1 MKRATFSQASRYGT
15 DGAVRMP
22 EIQTQNAL
30 IAALDPSDQELL
42 LRNGT
47 LVDLEHGQ
55 EFCRPGSEISYVFF
69 PESGLE
75 SLVATTAEGGIVET
89 GVVGIEGAVGLTEVL
104 AEAPFFPLAN
114 TQVAGQAWK
123 VPAQDCRAVFSKESR
138 RILLERYAQFLLAE
152 ARQSVACQAFHP
164 LDRRLARWL
173 WECYQRA
180 GVGKE
185 IPITHEF
192 MATMLGSRRASVTE
206 ALPKLVP
213 SVRTSRGKVIVDDPA
228 ALADY
233 ACECRGYIDDLRAK
247 LFLR

>member
-1 MKRATFSQASRYGT
+1 MS
-15 DGAVRMP
+15 
-22 EIQTQNAL
+22 QTQTRNAL
-30 IAALDPSDQELL
+30 ITALDPRDQELL
-42 LRNGT
+42 LRNAT

-55 EFCRPGSEISYVFF
+55 EFCRPGSEINYVFF
-69 PESGLE
+69 PETGLE

-89 GVVGIEGAVGLTEVL
+89 GVVGIEGAVGLTEAL
-104 AEAPFFPLAN
+104 AEAPFYPLAN
-114 TQVAGQAWK
+114 TQVSGQAWK
-123 VPAQDCRAVFSKESR
+123 VPARDCRAVFGKNGM

-152 ARQSVACQAFHP
+152 ARQSVACQAFHS

-173 WECYQRA
+173 WECYMRA

-213 SVRTSRGKVIVDDPA
+213 SVSTARGKIIIDDPA
-228 ALADY
+228 ALANY
-233 ACECRGYIDDLRAK
+233 ACECRTYIDDLRTK
-247 LFLR
+247 LFQR

>member
-1 MKRATFSQASRYGT
+1 
-15 DGAVRMP
+15 MP
-22 EIQTQNAL
+22 QTQSRNAL
-30 IAALDPSDQELL
+30 ITALDPSDQQIL
-42 LRNGT
+42 LRSGT
-47 LVDLEHGQ
+47 LVDLNHGQ
-55 EFCRPGSEISYVFF
+55 EFCRPGSAIDYVFF

-75 SLVATTAEGGIVET
+75 SLVATTAEGGMVET
-89 GVVGIEGAVGLTEVL
+89 GVVGIEGAVGLTEAL
-104 AEAPFFPLAN
+104 ADAPFYPLAN

-123 VPAQDCRAVFSKESR
+123 VPVRDCRAVFGKEKM

-180 GVGKE
+180 GLGEE

-213 SVRTSRGKVIVDDPA
+213 AVSTARGKIIIDDPA
-228 ALADY
+228 ALANY
-233 ACECRGYIDDLRAK
+233 ACECRGYIDDLRMK
-247 LFLR
+247 LFQL